1 MESNLEDHFGSALN
15 LERIVSARAI
25 ADIRFAGVSGMLA
38 IVLFFGHGLALSD
51 WGVMI
56 GPIAVYWFLS
66 LLIFVDCRIRRDA
79 RRLAAVSLAVVDVP
93 LVYWIQHLTL
103 QSTPSP
109 EGAASFTLAIY
120 CAFSGF
126 AAMSLDRRVAS
137 TVAGTAMFFILIL
150 MAEAK
155 MQVGAGIAGLV
166 VLGSVAAGAWFLVAR
181 VKKLIRSVAV
191 EELKRERMGRH
202 FSPEVALRLE
212 SGEQSGP
219 EACEITVLFSD
230 MRDFTGQSETMEP
243 EAVVAML
250 NEYHSRMVDVVFKH
264 HGTLDKFIGDGLMA
278 YFGAP
283 LPSEDH
289 ARNAVVCALEM
300 ESELAR
306 LNEIRE
312 RRGEGLLC
320 MGIGIHT
327 GRAVVGDI
335 GAPERRLEFT
345 AIGDTVN
352 LASRIESLTKT
363 LGELLLVSKTTRD
376 QVKDAFDWIEAA
388 PISVKG
394 KSEPVATYIPKLST
408 DRAE

>member
-126 AAMSLDRRVAS
+126 AAMSLDRRVAI
-137 TVAGTAMFFILIL
+137 TVAGTATFFILIL

-155 MQVGAGIAGLV
+155 MQVGARIAGLV

-219 EACEITVLFSD
+219 
-230 MRDFTGQSETMEP
+230 
-243 EAVVAML
+243 
-250 NEYHSRMVDVVFKH
+250 
-264 HGTLDKFIGDGLMA
+264 
-278 YFGAP
+278 
-283 LPSEDH
+283 
-289 ARNAVVCALEM
+289 
-300 ESELAR
+300 
-306 LNEIRE
+306 
-312 RRGEGLLC
+312 
-320 MGIGIHT
+320 
-327 GRAVVGDI
+327 
-335 GAPERRLEFT
+335 
-345 AIGDTVN
+345 
-352 LASRIESLTKT
+352 
-363 LGELLLVSKTTRD
+363 
-376 QVKDAFDWIEAA
+376 
-388 PISVKG
+388 
-394 KSEPVATYIPKLST
+394 
-408 DRAE
+408 

>member
-1 MESNLEDHFGSALN
+1 MENKLEDLFGTALD
-15 LERIVSARAI
+15 LERIISARAI
-25 ADIRFAGVSGMLA
+25 ADIRFAGVSAML
-38 IVLFFGHGLALSD
+38 IVALFFGHGLALSD
-51 WGVMI
+51 WEVMV

-66 LLIFVDCRIRRDA
+66 LLIFGDCRFRKNA
-79 RRLAAVSLAVVDVP
+79 RRLAAVSLAVIDVP

-103 QSTPSP
+103 QTTPSP
-109 EGAASFTLAIY
+109 EGAVSFTLAIY

-137 TVAGTAMFFILIL
+137 TVAAVAIVFILIL
-150 MAEAK
+150 MSEAG
-155 MQVGAGIAGLV
+155 MQVGSRIAGMI
-166 VLGSVAAGAWFLVAR
+166 VLGSVAAGAWFLVER
-181 VKKLIRSVAV
+181 VKTLIRSVAV

-202 FSPEVALRLE
+202 FSPDVAVRLE
-212 SGEQSGP
+212 SGETSGP
-219 EACEITVLFSD
+219 EACEVTVLFSD
-230 MRDFTGQSETMEP
+230 MRDFTGQSESMEP

-283 LPSEDH
+283 LPNDDH
-289 ARNAVVCALEM
+289 ARDAVVCALEM
-300 ESELAR
+300 TSELAQ
-306 LNEIRE
+306 LNELRE
-312 RRGEGLLC
+312 GRGEGPLR

-335 GAPERRLEFT
+335 GAPNRRLEFT

-363 LGELLLVSKTTRD
+363 VGERLLVSRATRD
-376 QVKDAFDWIEAA
+376 RLEDDFVWVEAS

-394 KSEPVATYIPKLST
+394 KSEPVATFIPKLSNIG
-408 DRAE
+408 